1 MMLTTDSSLWVP
13 FTISN
18 PVDIESLPYPTLT
31 LANYFDYNSGDIV
44 EGVWL
49 TWSFDPRAAR
59 FAVYRYNESKKKWVL
74 LEITNVCEY
83 LDQDVNSGSTYKYAV
98 KVISP
103 AASALCASKSIRF
116 IAAPRVTVS
125 VDGAGYPL
133 ISWKKVPGAPRYR
146 AFYKPNG
153 GSWTKIND
161 TTGTSMEF
169 KSVSNYFGEYVDF
182 TVRCV
187 SSDGKK
193 FISAYDRVGS
203 SAITFAT
210 PTVTAKMR
218 PDGYALSWIK
228 DEAVDIYNVLVKSPS
243 TNNKWKVVAK
253 TASNS
258 YVFKGVK
265 NREPYYF
272 AVRAVYASEV
282 ASGLRST
289 EMQTYTT
296 APKITKIVNS
306 GGYTTA
312 TYGKVTGAAKYRL
325 FAWDGKK
332 WIAKGTAYGNA
343 IKFKNNA
350 DGRKNRILMV
360 RAMNSKGALISSY
373 WESSLASNG
382 KITYYLPGALTSKN
396 TF

>member
-18 PVDIESLPYPTLT
+18 PVDIASLPYPTLT

-44 EGVWL
+44 
-49 TWSFDPRAAR
+49 
-59 FAVYRYNESKKKWVL
+59 
-74 LEITNVCEY
+74 
-83 LDQDVNSGSTYKYAV
+83 
-98 KVISP
+98 
-103 AASALCASKSIRF
+103 
-116 IAAPRVTVS
+116 
-125 VDGAGYPL
+125 
-133 ISWKKVPGAPRYR
+133 
-146 AFYKPNG
+146 
-153 GSWTKIND
+153 
-161 TTGTSMEF
+161 
-169 KSVSNYFGEYVDF
+169 
-182 TVRCV
+182 
-187 SSDGKK
+187 
-193 FISAYDRVGS
+193 
-203 SAITFAT
+203 
-210 PTVTAKMR
+210 
-218 PDGYALSWIK
+218 
-228 DEAVDIYNVLVKSPS
+228 
-243 TNNKWKVVAK
+243 
-253 TASNS
+253 
-258 YVFKGVK
+258 KGVK
-265 NREPYYF
+265 NREAYYF

-289 EMQTYTT
+289 GKQTYTT

-312 TYGKVTGAAKYRL
+312 TYDKVTGVAKYRL

-332 WIAKGTAYGNA
+332 RIAKGAAYGNA

-350 DGRKNRILMV
+350 DARKNRILMV